1 MKWDWGAV
9 RDFMPHFWD
18 GLLVTLQALA
28 LGSLISFAL
37 GLVWALLMRAPTLPH
52 ARTSSRGWYPL
63 VRWPVGVVTEFV
75 RDTPLLV
82 QLFFLFYVLPEWGLT
97 FSALTTGVVAIGLH
111 YSTYTMQVYRAGI
124 EAVPAGQWEAAT
136 ALSLPARRTWTAV
149 ILPQAIRRVVP
160 ALGNYVISMLKD
172 TPMLMAITVLDML
185 GEARLFSQQHF
196 QFTEP
201 LTVIGVAFVLISCP
215 ASLLLRALERRLV
228 R

>member
-1 MKWDWGAV
+1 MKWDWNAV
-9 RDFMPHFWD
+9 SDFMPYFWD
-18 GLLVTLQALA
+18 GLLVTLQALV

-37 GLVWALLMRAPTLPH
+37 GLVWALLMRTPT
-52 ARTSSRGWYPL
+52 RW
-63 VRWPVGVVTEFV
+63 VRWPVGVVTEFI
-75 RDTPLLV
+75 RNTPLLV

-97 FSALTTGVVAIGLH
+97 FSALTTGVFAIGLH

-124 EAVPAGQWEAAT
+124 EAVPVGQWEAAT
-136 ALSLPARRTWTAV
+136 ALNLSMTRTWRMV

-185 GEARLFSQQHF
+185 GRARLFSQQNF

-201 LTVIGVAFVLISCP
+201 LTVIGVAFILISYL

-228 R
+228 H

>member
-1 MKWDWGAV
+1 MKWDWNAV
-9 RDFMPHFWD
+9 SDFMPYFWD
-18 GLLVTLQALA
+18 GLKVTLQILV
-28 LGSLISFAL
+28 LGSLISFVL
-37 GLVWALLMRAPTLPH
+37 GLVWALLMRTPT
-52 ARTSSRGWYPL
+52 RW

-97 FSALTTGVVAIGLH
+97 FSALTTGVFAIGLH

-124 EAVPAGQWEAAT
+124 EAVPVGQWEAAT
-136 ALSLPARRTWTAV
+136 ALNLPVRRTWTAV

-160 ALGNYVISMLKD
+160 ALGNYVIAMLKD
-172 TPMLMAITVLDML
+172 TPILMVITVLELM
-185 GEARLFSQQHF
+185 GRARLFSQDHF

-201 LTVIGVAFVLISCP
+201 ITVIGVAFILISYP
-215 ASLLLRALERRLV
+215 ASLLIRALERRLV

>member
-1 MKWDWGAV
+1 MKWDWSAV
-9 RDFMPHFWD
+9 GDFMPHFWD
-18 GLLVTLQALA
+18 GLLVTLQALV

-37 GLVWALLMRAPTLPH
+37 GLVWALLMRTP
-52 ARTSSRGWYPL
+52 SRW
-63 VRWPVGVVTEFV
+63 VRWPVGVVTEFI
-75 RDTPLLV
+75 RNTPLLV
-82 QLFFLFYVLPEWGLT
+82 QLFFLFYVLPEWNIT
-97 FSALTTGVVAIGLH
+97 FSAMTTGVVAIGLH

-124 EAVPAGQWEAAT
+124 EGVPVGQWEAAT
-136 ALSLPARRTWTAV
+136 ALNLPMTRTWTAV

-185 GEARLFSQQHF
+185 GEARLFAQQNF

-201 LTVIGVAFVLISCP
+201 LTVIGVAFILISYP
-215 ASLLLRALERRLV
+215 ASLLMRALERRLV

>member
-1 MKWDWGAV
+1 MTWDWGAV
-9 RDFMPHFWD
+9 ADFMPRFWD
-18 GLLVTLQALA
+18 GLLLTLQILA

-37 GLVWALLMRAPTLPH
+37 GLVWALLMRTPT
-52 ARTSSRGWYPL
+52 RW
-63 VRWPVGVVTEFV
+63 VRWPVGVVTEFI
-75 RDTPLLV
+75 RNTPLLV

-97 FSALTTGVVAIGLH
+97 FSALATGVFAIGLH

-136 ALSLPARRTWTAV
+136 ALNLPVTRTWRVV

-160 ALGNYVISMLKD
+160 ALGNYVIAMLKD
-172 TPMLMAITVLDML
+172 TPILMTITVMEML
-185 GEARLFSQQHF
+185 GQARLFAQENF

-201 LTVIGVAFVLISCP
+201 LTVIGVAFVLIAYP
-215 ASLLLRALERRLV
+215 ASLLVRALERRLV

>member
-1 MKWDWGAV
+1 MTWDWGAV
-9 RDFMPHFWD
+9 RDFLPHFWD
-18 GLLVTLQALA
+18 GLLVTLRALT
-28 LGSLISFAL
+28 LGSLISFAV
-37 GLVWALLMRAPTLPH
+37 GLVWALLMRAPT
-52 ARTSSRGWYPL
+52 RW

-82 QLFFLFYVLPEWGLT
+82 QLFFLFYVLPEWGLA

-124 EAVPAGQWEAAT
+124 EGVPAGQWEAAT
-136 ALSLPARRTWTAV
+136 ALSLPPLRTWTAV
-149 ILPQAIRRVVP
+149 ILPQAVRRVVP
-160 ALGNYVISMLKD
+160 ALGNYVIAMLKD
-172 TPMLMAITVLDML
+172 TPMLMVITVLDML
-185 GEARLFSQQHF
+185 GEARLFAQQHF

-201 LTVIGVAFVLISCP
+201 LTVIGVAFVLISYP